1 MTKSNQT
8 SMAIVALRESYRPKD
23 INQPSSLNKA
33 LKTYFLLG
41 GLALM
46 EAARIPKI

>member
-1 MTKSNQT
+1 MTKSDQ
-8 SMAIVALRESYRPKD
+8 IVALRESYRPKD

-41 GLALM
+41 VSFDGGGQDSQDWNL
-46 EAARIPKI
+46 